1 MSTNYILKKIDTASF
16 QHHNSY
22 QKQYA
27 KKYKKGKNEIVYF
40 AKEEWRKTGW
50 TIDKIKRNDL
60 AKERNKTRYVDSL
73 RMGKQVR
80 NASMSY
86 NHIHCE
92 R

>member
-1 MSTNYILKKIDTASF
+1 MTVVNVNKLYLKKIDTASL

-50 TIDKIKRNDL
+50 TIDKIKRN
-60 AKERNKTRYVDSL
+60 ERT
-73 RMGKQVR
+73 KQ
-80 NASMSY
+80 NAL
-86 NHIHCE
+86 CG
-92 R
+92 

>member
-27 KKYKKGKNEIVYF
+27 KKNKK
-40 AKEEWRKTGW
+40 RQ
-50 TIDKIKRNDL
+50 KIKLCISPKKNGEKQGEL
-60 AKERNKTRYVDSL
+60 LIKLNATKERNKTRYVDSL

>member
-1 MSTNYILKKIDTASF
+1 MKLCISPKK
-16 QHHNSY
+16 NGE
-22 QKQYA
+22 KQ
-27 KKYKKGKNEIVYF
+27 GELL
-40 AKEEWRKTGW
+40 
-50 TIDKIKRNDL
+50 IKLNVT
-60 AKERNKTRYVDSL
+60 KERNKTRYVDSL

>member
-1 MSTNYILKKIDTASF
+1 MSINYILKKIDTASF

-50 TIDKIKRNDL
+50 TIDKIKRN
-60 AKERNKTRYVDSL
+60 ERT
-73 RMGKQVR
+73 KQ
-80 NASMSY
+80 NAL
-86 NHIHCE
+86 CG
-92 R
+92 

>member
-50 TIDKIKRNDL
+50 TIDKLN
-60 AKERNKTRYVDSL
+60 ATKERNKTRYVDSL

-86 NHIHCE
+86 NLIHCE